1 MARKVVVIGAG
12 PGGYVAAIRSAQLG
26 AEVTCVENR
35 YLGGCCLNVGCI
47 PTKAMLACT
56 ETLLACRGAA
66 DYGVKLSGKVEP
78 MLPAMKKRKDKV
90 VRTLTGGVGQLFKAN
105 GIKHVEGTARLA
117 ARNKVSVE
125 TPKGTTELPA
135 DAVIVATGSE
145 PARPSF
151 LPWDSGVVLDSTAM
165 LQLTEIPKRLL
176 VIGGG
181 YIGCEFACIY
191 AELGAEVTVVEML
204 PHLLPMEDEEISALL
219 EREFKKKGVKIITG
233 RKIDKVEAKGKSASV
248 SIQGGEKIEADAVL
262 AAMGRS
268 LNSRN
273 LGLAEIGVKIDNG
286 AVVTND
292 RMETSAPGV
301 FAVGDVTGG
310 ALLAHKASAEGLTAA
325 ANACGRNARMD
336 YKVVPSAVYTHPE
349 VARVGLTE
357 ADARKT
363 VKEVKVGRFQYRAS
377 GKALAVGH
385 TEGIV
390 KAVADAHTHEILGVS
405 IVGSHAADI
414 IAEAGVAMNLEALAE
429 DIAHTQHPHPSL
441 SEAVMEACEDL
452 LGHAIH
458 VPPGK

>member
-273 LGLAEIGVKIDNG
+273 LGLA
-286 AVVTND
+286 
-292 RMETSAPGV
+292 
-301 FAVGDVTGG
+301 
-310 ALLAHKASAEGLTAA
+310 
-325 ANACGRNARMD
+325 
-336 YKVVPSAVYTHPE
+336 
-349 VARVGLTE
+349 
-357 ADARKT
+357 
-363 VKEVKVGRFQYRAS
+363 
-377 GKALAVGH
+377 
-385 TEGIV
+385 
-390 KAVADAHTHEILGVS
+390 
-405 IVGSHAADI
+405 
-414 IAEAGVAMNLEALAE
+414 
-429 DIAHTQHPHPSL
+429 
-441 SEAVMEACEDL
+441 
-452 LGHAIH
+452 
-458 VPPGK
+458 